1 MSIIITGAG
10 GYVGQE
16 LAAALLASSPDLTVT
31 LTDVV
36 APEVP
41 ASAAA
46 QHASRAK
53 CIQADL
59 TSPKVVDE
67 LFTESNHFDTVYLL
81 HGIMSSGSEAN
92 FELGMRVNLD
102 SSRYILERLRA
113 VQPGVKVVFTSSLA
127 VYGLAPP
134 GFVIDE
140 TNFPPVPL
148 SSYGSQKLIV
158 ETLLNDYSR
167 RGFLDGRAVRLP
179 TVTVRAGKPTQAAS
193 SFASGIIREPFNGE
207 KAILPVGKST
217 EMWICSPY
225 TVVKNLMHARTI
237 PKEAFGDSRS
247 VNLPGLV
254 VSVQQMLDALEEV
267 GGKERRALV
276 EEKYDPEVDR
286 IVQTWSPYFN
296 PARALKL
303 GFSEDIPM
311 IENVRRYATF
321 NFNQALRSR
330 AALKAVQP
338 VKRGFASPVSLPST
352 TQSTTLSNGFTIATE
367 YSPWAQTST
376 VGVWIDAGSRAETDK
391 TNGTAHFL
399 EHLAFKGTNKRSQHQ
414 LELEIENMGAHLNAY
429 TSRENTVYYAKSFN
443 NDVPKAVDILA
454 DILQNS
460 KLESAAIE
468 RERDV
473 ILREQEE
480 VDKQLE
486 EVVFD
491 HLHATA
497 FQNQPLGR
505 TILGPKENIQTIT
518 RDNLTDYI
526 KTNYT
531 ADRMVLVGAGG
542 IPHDQLVKLAE
553 EHFGSLPSKAPTS
566 AALALTAE
574 QKRTPEFIGSEVRL
588 RDDTLPSAH
597 IALAVEGVSWKDDD
611 YFTALVAQAIVGNWD
626 RAMGN
631 SSYLG
636 SKLSSFVEQNGL
648 ANSFMSFSTSYSD
661 TGLWGIY
668 MVSENLTR
676 LDDLVHFALREWSRL
691 SFNVT
696 AAEVERA
703 KAQLKASILLS
714 LDGTTAVAEDIGRQ
728 IITTGRRLTP
738 EDIERTIGQIT
749 EKHVMD
755 FAQRKLWDQDV
766 ALSAVGSIE
775 GILDYNRIRGD
786 MSRNAA

>member
-1 MSIIITGAG
+1 MSIIITGAS

-16 LAAALLASSPDLTVT
+16 LAAALLTTYPEITVT

-36 APEVP
+36 TPTH
-41 ASAAA
+41 AA
-46 QHASRAK
+46 RTR
-53 CIQADL
+53 CLEADL
-59 TSPKVVDE
+59 TSPAVPYE
-67 LFTESNHFDTVYLL
+67 TVYLL

-92 FELGMRVNLD
+92 FELGMQVNLD
-102 SSRYILERLRA
+102 ATRRILDRLRTA
-113 VQPGVKVVFTSSLA
+113 TPGVKVVFTSSLA
-127 VYGLAPP
+127 VYGPAPTT

-140 TNFPPVPL
+140 TNFPPVPS

-179 TVTVRAGKPTQAAS
+179 TVTAAS
-193 SFASGIIREPFNGE
+193 SFASDIIREPFHGRR
-207 KAILPVGKST
+207 AVLPVPKDT
-217 EMWICSPY
+217 QM
-225 TVVKNLMHARTI
+225 NLVHAREV
-237 PKEAFGDSRS
+237 PAEAFGDSRA
-247 VNLPGLV
+247 VNLPGL
-254 VSVQQMLDALEEV
+254 LEV
-267 GGKERRALV
+267 GGPERRALV
-276 EEKYDPEVDR
+276 EEKYDPDVDR
-286 IVQTWSPYFN
+286 IVQTWTPNFN
-296 PARALKL
+296 TARALRL
-303 GFSEDIPM
+303 GFVEDYASRF
-311 IENVRRYATF
+311 VRLAF
-321 NFNQALRSR
+321 NLNQALRSR

-338 VKRGFASPVSLPST
+338 VKRGFASPVTLPSS
-352 TQSTTLSNGFTIATE
+352 TQTTTLSNGFTIATE
-367 YSPWAQTST
+367 HSPYAQTST

-460 KLESAAIE
+460 KLEPGAIE

-497 FQNQPLGR
+497 FQQQPLGR
-505 TILGPKENIQTIT
+505 TILGPKENIQTIS
-518 RDNLTDYI
+518 RDNLVDYI

-542 IPHDQLVKLAE
+542 IPHEQLVRLAE
-553 EHFGSLPSKAPTS
+553 EHFGALPSKPPTS

-574 QKRTPEFIGSEVRL
+574 QKRTPEFIGSEVRV
-588 RDDTLPSAH
+588 RDDTLPTAH

-631 SSYLG
+631 SPYLG
-636 SKLSSFVEQNGL
+636 SKLSSLVEHHGL

-668 MVSENLTR
+668 LVSENLTN
-676 LDDLVHFALREWSRL
+676 LDDLCHFALREWSRL
-691 SFNVT
+691 SFSVT
-696 AAEVERA
+696 PAEVERA

-728 IITTGRRLTP
+728 IITTGRRLSP
-738 EDIERTIGQIT
+738 EDVERTIGQIT

-755 FAQRKLWDQDV
+755 FAQRKLWDQDI
-766 ALSAVGSIE
+766 AMSAVGSIE
-775 GILDYNRIRGD
+775 GILDYQRLRSD